1 MDAIAQLHTTLSH
14 KGSSEW
20 ILDADISG
28 CFDHIAHAPLLARIP
43 VFKAV
48 VQRWLTAG
56 VVELGRYQATT
67 EGTPQGGV
75 ISPLLANIALDGME
89 RLFHC
94 ESDSGKLIMPSLR
107 PGLDKGVSLV
117 RYADDVRHI
126 TWR

>member
-1 MDAIAQLHTTLSH
+1 M
-14 KGSSEW
+14 
-20 ILDADISG
+20 
-28 CFDHIAHAPLLARIP
+28 
-43 VFKAV
+43 FKAV

-75 ISPLLANIALDGME
+75 ISPLLANTALDGME

-107 PGLDKGVSLV
+107 PGLDKGVSLA
-117 RYADDVRHI
+117 RYADGVRHI
-126 TWR
+126 TWRYIPAIGGRSSEGGDSWATGLPDGENQRGL